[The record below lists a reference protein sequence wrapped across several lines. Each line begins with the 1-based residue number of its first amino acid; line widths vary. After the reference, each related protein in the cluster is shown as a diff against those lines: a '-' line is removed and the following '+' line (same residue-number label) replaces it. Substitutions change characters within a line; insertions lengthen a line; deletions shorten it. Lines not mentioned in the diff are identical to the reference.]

1 MEFIIIGLAT
11 AFNFIVIKA
20 KLDRK
25 RYEDAGFDFVLMCT
39 LAVLFSGSYAGM
51 VVAMVS
57 SLVIS
62 IYLLFSPPKLVGG
75 LLLRL
80 KGKAE
85 ELKELKEHKGTRG
98 ARDKLDKITL

>member
-11 AFNFIVIKA
+11 AFNFIVVKM

-25 RYEDAGFDFVLMCT
+25 RYEDAGFDFILMCV
-39 LAVLFSGSYAGM
+39 LAAIFSGSYAGM

-62 IYLLFSPPKLVGG
+62 LYLFFSPPKLIGN
-75 LLLRL
+75 LLLKL

-85 ELKELKEHKGTRG
+85 EMKNSKP
-98 ARDKLDKITL
+98 ARNKPDSTPDIFDL

>member
-1 MEFIIIGLAT
+1 MMEFIIIGLAT
-11 AFNFIVIKA
+11 AFNFIVIKM

-25 RYEDAGFDFVLMCT
+25 RYEDAAFDFVLMCV
-39 LAVLFSGSYAGM
+39 LAALFSGSYAGM

-62 IYLLFSPPKLVGG
+62 VYLLISPPHLVGG

-80 KGKAE
+80 KQKAE
-85 ELKELKEHKGTRG
+85 DIKKAKNRPHKKVYGEF
-98 ARDKLDKITL
+98 DL